1 MTPTPRLTLVV
12 AAGGALGALLRHGV
26 DLAVPDRA
34 DFPWTT
40 LSINVVGAFFLALL
54 PAIGHVRRS
63 ATWTVALGPGLLG
76 GFTTLSAAS
85 EHGRA
90 LLADDRAGAAAG
102 YVVGTLVACLVAVTI
117 AGLLSARAEQDAVA
131 RAGGDE

>member
-12 AAGGALGALLRHGV
+12 AAGGAAGALLRHGV
-26 DLAVPDRA
+26 DLAFPDHG
-34 DFPWTT
+34 DFAWTT

-63 ATWTVALGPGLLG
+63 PTWAVALGPGLLG

-90 LLADDRAGAAAG
+90 LLADDRFGAAAA
-102 YVVGTLVACLVAVTI
+102 YVVGTLVACLVAVTVARLI
-117 AGLLSARAEQDAVA
+117 SSRAEQDAVA
-131 RAGGDE
+131 RTGGAE